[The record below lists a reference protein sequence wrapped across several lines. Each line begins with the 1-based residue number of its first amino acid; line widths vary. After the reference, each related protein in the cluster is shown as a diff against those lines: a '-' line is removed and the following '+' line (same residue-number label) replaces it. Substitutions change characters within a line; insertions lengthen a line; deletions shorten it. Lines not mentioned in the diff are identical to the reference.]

1 MNSTLVRQYNSL
13 RFRLSDLSNMSGLMN
28 IPNDVWGNL
37 EKVADLL
44 ARFCLKA
51 PTLIWIRRQFVLFF
65 GGSIL
70 R

>member
-1 MNSTLVRQYNSL
+1 MDSNFAKQYNSL
-13 RFRLSDLSNMSGLMN
+13 RFRLSELSNMSGLMN

-37 EKVADLL
+37 EKG
-44 ARFCLKA
+44 CGS
-51 PTLIWIRRQFVLFF
+51 TF